1 MTEMQES
8 SDETVTEGQGITRRR
23 FVRIVRD
30 SAIVLML
37 PQVPACRSVSEHGTT
52 DSDGYEIRFFSA
64 VETAVIDAV
73 TDRIIPKDGRPG
85 ARDAQVVHFIDHML
99 STSYSSQQAVYRN
112 GIRQLDDLSQGR
124 FHRPFT
130 DLADAE
136 KDALLA
142 QIERGRISNWKDA
155 GEFFA
160 TVRIHTI
167 EGMFSDPKY
176 HGNAARV
183 GWQLLGV
190 YD

>member
-1 MTEMQES
+1 MQEN
-8 SDETVTEGQGITRRR
+8 SDETVTEGHRINRRT

-37 PQVPACRSVSEHGTT
+37 PQVPGCRSVGTPT
-52 DSDGYEIRFFSA
+52 DGYQFKFFTET
-64 VETAVIDAV
+64 ETAIIDAV
-73 TDRIIPKDGRPG
+73 TDRVIPTDGRPG
-85 ARDAQVVHFIDHML
+85 ARDAQVAHFIDHML
-99 STSYSSQQAVYRN
+99 STSYLSQQAMYRN
-112 GIRQLDDLSQGR
+112 GIRQLDDLSQSR

-130 DLADAE
+130 DLADTE
-136 KDALLA
+136 KDSLLA
-142 QIERGRISNWKDA
+142 HIERGRISNWKDA

-176 HGNAARV
+176 HGNAGRV